1 MSRLAP
7 PFNKKGKNNMVIAV
21 PKESYPGEYRVALV
35 PSFVESL
42 IRAGHRVVIEKEAG
56 LASGYPDEQYIDKGA
71 GVVADLRELIQV
83 ADAVFLV
90 RGPDARRD
98 GSGFDITLLRQG
110 QLLIGFLNPLTAVE
124 TVKRL
129 AGQRV
134 TALALEL
141 IPRISRAQS
150 MDALSSMTSLAG
162 YKAVVLAAAELPK
175 IFPLLMTAAGSL
187 APARVFVLG
196 AGVSGLQACAT
207 AKRMGAL
214 VKAYDVRPEV
224 REQVE
229 SVGAAFV
236 EFDLP
241 DQQTQDGNGY
251 AMVQDDAFY
260 TRQREEMARVV
271 AESDV
276 VIATAGIPGRR
287 APVLITEEMVRAMK
301 PRSVIVDVV
310 AEMGGNCIL
319 TQPGKTVVAHGVT
332 VMGPLNL
339 PSTLAYHASQLLAR
353 NITTLFDHLT
363 DADGRL
369 NLNLTEQ
376 ITAETLVC
384 HQGEVISPRVRAAAG
399 LGPAG
404 SLHAN

>member
-1 MSRLAP
+1 MI
-7 PFNKKGKNNMVIAV
+7 IAV

-35 PSFVESL
+35 PSFVEPL
-42 IRAGHRVVIEKEAG
+42 IGAGHQVMIERGAG
-56 LASGYPDEQYIDKGA
+56 LASGYPDELYIEKGA
-71 GVVADLRELIQV
+71 RMVADRRELIQG

-90 RGPDARRD
+90 RGPDTRRN
-98 GSGFDITLLRQG
+98 GGGFDISLLHEG
-110 QLLIGFLNPLTAVE
+110 QLLIGFLNPLTAIE

-129 AGQRV
+129 AGQGV

-162 YKAVVLAAAELPK
+162 YKAVVQAAAELPK

-187 APARVFVLG
+187 APARVFVIG

-214 VKAYDVRPEV
+214 VKAYDVRPAV

-229 SVGAAFV
+229 SVGATFV

-241 DQQTQDGNGY
+241 DKPAEDKNGY
-251 AMVQDDAFY
+251 ATAQDEAFY
-260 TRQREEMARVV
+260 SRQREEMARVV

-287 APVLITEEMVRAMK
+287 APVLITEDMVRAMK

-310 AEMGGNCIL
+310 AELGGNCTL
-319 TQPGKTVVAHGVT
+319 TQPGRTVVAHGVT
-332 VMGPLNL
+332 IMGPLNL
-339 PSTLAYHASQLLAR
+339 PSTLAYHASQLLGR

-363 DADGRL
+363 DGDGRL
-369 NLNLTEQ
+369 LLNLTEQ
-376 ITAETLVC
+376 IAAETLVC
-384 HQGEVISPRVRAAAG
+384 HQGELISPRVRAAAG
-399 LGPAG
+399 LEPIDTP
-404 SLHAN
+404 HVN

>member
-1 MSRLAP
+1 MI
-7 PFNKKGKNNMVIAV
+7 IAV
-21 PKESYPGEYRVALV
+21 PKESYPDEYRVALV
-35 PSFVESL
+35 PSFVEPL
-42 IRAGHRVVIEKEAG
+42 IGAGHQIMIEQEAG
-56 LASGYPDEQYIDKGA
+56 AASGYPDEQFIDKGA
-71 GVVADLRELIQV
+71 QVVTNRRELIRD

-98 GSGFDITLLRQG
+98 GGGFDISLLHEG

-124 TVKRL
+124 TVKRM
-129 AGQRV
+129 AAQGV

-162 YKAVVLAAAELPK
+162 YKAVLLAAAELPK
-175 IFPLLMTAAGSL
+175 IFPLMMTAAGSL
-187 APARVFVLG
+187 APARVFVIG

-214 VKAYDVRPEV
+214 VKAYDVRPAV

-241 DQQTQDGNGY
+241 DRQAQDGNGY
-251 AMVQDDAFY
+251 AMVQDEAFY
-260 TRQREEMARVV
+260 ARQREEMARVV

-276 VIATAGIPGRR
+276 VIATAGIPGRQ
-287 APVLITEEMVRAMK
+287 APILITEEMVRAMK

-310 AEMGGNCIL
+310 AEMGGNCTL
-319 TQPGKTVVAHGVT
+319 TQPGKTIVAHGVT
-332 VMGPLNL
+332 IMGPLNL
-339 PSTLAYHASQLLAR
+339 PSTLAYHASQLLSR

-363 DADGRL
+363 NRDGRL

-376 ITAETLVC
+376 ITTEALVC
-384 HQGEVISPRVRAAAG
+384 HQGELVSPRVRAAAG
-399 LGPAG
+399 LGPVD
-404 SLHAN
+404 SINTN

>member
-1 MSRLAP
+1 MA
-7 PFNKKGKNNMVIAV
+7 
-21 PKESYPGEYRVALV
+21 
-35 PSFVESL
+35 
-42 IRAGHRVVIEKEAG
+42 
-56 LASGYPDEQYIDKGA
+56 DKG
-71 GVVADLRELIQV
+71 
-83 ADAVFLV
+83 
-90 RGPDARRD
+90 
-98 GSGFDITLLRQG
+98 
-110 QLLIGFLNPLTAVE
+110 
-124 TVKRL
+124 
-129 AGQRV
+129 V

-150 MDALSSMTSLAG
+150 MDALSSMTNLAG

-175 IFPLLMTAAGSL
+175 IFPLMMTAAGSL

-241 DQQTQDGNGY
+241 EQQAQDANGY
-251 AMVQDDAFY
+251 ATAQDESFY

-276 VIATAGIPGRR
+276 VIATAGIPGRP
-287 APVLITEEMVRAMK
+287 APVLITEEMVRLMK

-310 AEMGGNCIL
+310 AEMGGNCVL
-319 TQPGKTVVAHGVT
+319 TQPGKTVVVHGVT
-332 VMGPLNL
+332 IMGPLNL
-339 PSTLAYHASQLLAR
+339 PSTLAGHASQLLSR

-363 DADGRL
+363 DGDGIL
-369 NLNLTEQ
+369 NLDLTDQ
-376 ITAETLVC
+376 ITVETMVC
-384 HQGEVISPRVRAAAG
+384 HQGKLISPRVRAACG
-399 LGPAG
+399 LGPLE

>member
-1 MSRLAP
+1 
-7 PFNKKGKNNMVIAV
+7 MVIAV
-21 PKESYPGEYRVALV
+21 PRENCPAECRVALV
-35 PSFVESL
+35 PSFVEPL
-42 IRAGHRVVIEKEAG
+42 IGSGHEVIIEKEAG

-71 GVVADLRELIQV
+71 RVITDRRELIRA

-90 RGPDARRD
+90 RGPAP
-98 GSGFDITLLRQG
+98 GQAEGGFNFDLLRKG
-110 QLLIGFLNPLTAVE
+110 QLLVGFLNPLVAEEAV
-124 TVKRL
+124 RQL
-129 AGQRV
+129 ASLGV

-175 IFPLLMTAAGSL
+175 IFPLMMTAAGSL
-187 APARVFVLG
+187 APARAFVIG
-196 AGVSGLQACAT
+196 AGVAGLQACAT

-224 REQVE
+224 REQVQ

-241 DQQTQDGNGY
+241 VGDTQDGNGY
-251 AMVQDDAFY
+251 AKVQDEAFY
-260 TRQREEMARVV
+260 ARQREEMTRVV

-276 VIATAGIPGRR
+276 VIATAGVPGKQ
-287 APVLITEEMVRAMK
+287 APILITEDMVRAMK
-301 PRSVIVDVV
+301 PRSVIIDVV
-310 AEMGGNCIL
+310 AEMGGNCAL
-319 TQPGKTVVAHGVT
+319 TQPGRTIVAHGVT

-363 DADGRL
+363 DDEGRL
-369 NLNLTEQ
+369 KLDLTDQ

-384 HQGEVISPRVRAAAG
+384 HQGELVSPRVRAAAG
-399 LGPAG
+399 LGTGRAPR
-404 SLHAN
+404 AN